1 MKWQSPKL
9 VLNVLTS
16 HFLPERVLKN
26 RWLALISFI
35 TALVLYVDYNTL
47 TLARQM
53 GAPINAWD
61 VVVGVLNSRPSI
73 HHGLTNLLIYLI
85 SDIALFSEL
94 DQLILLRT
102 GYRWRWFQIQAIC
115 TITAVIVYM
124 ALIIVIVFGVTAMT
138 TPWNLTWS
146 SAAAP
151 IINQQGLPTQAFLT
165 LPPLPTVLSMFTLL
179 GFAWIGIGIVVATIT
194 MATQKAIFGFMA
206 GLILNYSA
214 LIIWMSDVR
223 SPLLDNLWFHQRMF
237 LWQDKL
243 ATNPLSSLFIQST
256 LYWFVW
262 IAIGLTALWSVC
274 RNINIIT
281 KDSN

>member
-26 RWLALISFI
+26 RWLVLIIFI
-35 TALVLYVDYNTL
+35 TALVAYVDYNTVI
-47 TLARQM
+47 LAQQM
-53 GAPINAWD
+53 GVPVNGWD
-61 VVVGVLNSRPSI
+61 VVVEVLNNRLSV

-85 SDIALFSEL
+85 SDIALFGEL

-102 GYRWRWFQIQAIC
+102 GNRWRWFQIQAIC
-115 TITAVIVYM
+115 TITTVIIYI
-124 ALIIVIVFGVTAMT
+124 ALLVVIIFGVTAMT

-146 SAAAP
+146 SAAAS
-151 IINQQGLPTQAFLT
+151 IINRQGLPAETFLT
-165 LPPLPTVLSMFTLL
+165 LPPLPTALFMLTLL
-179 GFAWIGIGIVVATIT
+179 GFAWIGIGIVVTTIT

-214 LIIWMSDVR
+214 LIIWLADIR
-223 SPLLDNLWFHQRMF
+223 SSLLDKLWFHQRMY
-237 LWQDKL
+237 LWQNQLVTD
-243 ATNPLSSLFIQST
+243 PLISLFVQSM
-256 LYWFVW
+256 LYWFIW
-262 IAIGLTALWSVC
+262 IAVGLTALWSVC
-274 RNINIIT
+274 RNINVIA